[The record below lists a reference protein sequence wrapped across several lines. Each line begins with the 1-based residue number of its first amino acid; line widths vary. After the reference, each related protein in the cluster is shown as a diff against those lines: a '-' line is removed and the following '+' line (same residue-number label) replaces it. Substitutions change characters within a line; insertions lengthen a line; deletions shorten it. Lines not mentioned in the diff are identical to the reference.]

1 MKKLPSGFLWGA
13 ASSAPQFEGAGNE
26 GGKGNN
32 VWDYWF
38 QEEPKKFYQQ
48 LGPKETSSF
57 YHQYKE
63 DILLMKEIGF
73 NSFRTSI
80 SWSRLIPKRGKV
92 NQEAIIFYR
101 EVLKRLIENGIEPII
116 NLYHFDMPYRLHIK
130 GGWENQEVVEEFIE
144 YATVAFENFGDLV
157 KKWVTFNEPIVPIEM
172 GYLNNMHLPAIFD
185 FTRAFQTGFHTQL
198 AHAGAVKT
206 FKEGNFQGEIGII
219 LNLTPSY
226 PRSQSKE
233 DQEAAFWADIIFNR
247 SFLDPSVH
255 GTYPPELLL
264 LMENEGI
271 NIVYTEEQLE
281 LIKGQRVDF
290 LGVNYYQPR
299 RVQSGDV
306 HSTSVNLFNKY
317 FQPYHWEE
325 AKMNPHRGWEIYEKG
340 LYDIAINIRD
350 YYFNIPWFVAEN
362 GIGVEGEEAFMSE
375 ESVVQDDYRI
385 EFMTNHLNWLQQA
398 IEEGAN
404 CYGYHVWT
412 FIDNWSW
419 LNEYKN
425 RYGLVR
431 LDLETK
437 KRHKKKSAY
446 WFKAL
451 AQSNQLPETW

>member
-1 MKKLPSGFLWGA
+1 
-13 ASSAPQFEGAGNE
+13 
-26 GGKGNN
+26 
-32 VWDYWF
+32 
-38 QEEPKKFYQQ
+38 
-48 LGPKETSSF
+48 
-57 YHQYKE
+57 
-63 DILLMKEIGF
+63 
-73 NSFRTSI
+73 
-80 SWSRLIPKRGKV
+80 
-92 NQEAIIFYR
+92 
-101 EVLKRLIENGIEPII
+101 
-116 NLYHFDMPYRLHIK
+116 MPYRLHIK
-130 GGWENQEVVEEFIE
+130 GGWENEEVVEEFIE
-144 YATVAFENFGDLV
+144 YASIAFKNFGDLV
-157 KKWVTFNEPIVPIEM
+157 KKWVTFNEPIVPVEM
-172 GYLNNMHLPAIFD
+172 GYLNSMHLPAVFN
-185 FTRAFQTGFHTQL
+185 FTRAFQAGFNTQL

-206 FKEGNFQGEIGII
+206 FKEGDFQGEIGII

-226 PRSQSKE
+226 PRSESKE
-233 DQEAAFWADIIFNR
+233 DQDAAFWADIIFNR

-264 LMENEGI
+264 LMEKEGI
-271 NIVYTEEQLE
+271 NIVYTKEQLE

-299 RVQSGDV
+299 RVQAGDA

-350 YYFNIPWFVAEN
+350 HYFNIPWFVAEN

-385 EFMTNHLNWLQQA
+385 EFMNNHLNWLQQA
-398 IEEGAN
+398 IEDGAN